1 MCSLINYVM
10 ILTDWFQFGPEI
22 CFDSVQNL
30 LFTVHFLLAL
40 ELLDPFSN
48 FLIAITDNN
57 NSQFASSPS
66 KSKLAIRFSL
76 VSGVGVV
83 EITGSDPGLVLRDFD

>member
-30 LFTVHFLLAL
+30 SFAVHFLLAFG
-40 ELLDPFSN
+40 LLD
-48 FLIAITDNN
+48 
-57 NSQFASSPS
+57 
-66 KSKLAIRFSL
+66 
-76 VSGVGVV
+76 
-83 EITGSDPGLVLRDFD
+83 